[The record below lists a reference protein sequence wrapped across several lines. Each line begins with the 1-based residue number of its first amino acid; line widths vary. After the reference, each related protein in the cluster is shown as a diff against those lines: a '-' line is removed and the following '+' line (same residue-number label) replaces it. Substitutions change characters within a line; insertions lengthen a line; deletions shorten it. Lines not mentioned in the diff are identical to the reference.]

1 MAHLIS
7 ALRGVRREQRKSTG
21 KKVILMLRLFRSVLY
36 WKLSRRCVKMNDKL
50 GLAIV
55 GGVSLVA
62 VMVELALFGAF
73 TISTL
78 WGWFIVPL
86 GVKSI
91 GLAHA
96 YGIGVLVT
104 IFQGARGLSNTNT
117 TNTLVTGIILN
128 IIALLFGGIA
138 VQFM

>member
-1 MAHLIS
+1 
-7 ALRGVRREQRKSTG
+7 
-21 KKVILMLRLFRSVLY
+21 
-36 WKLSRRCVKMNDKL
+36 MNDKL

-62 VMVELALFGAF
+62 VMVVLALFGAF